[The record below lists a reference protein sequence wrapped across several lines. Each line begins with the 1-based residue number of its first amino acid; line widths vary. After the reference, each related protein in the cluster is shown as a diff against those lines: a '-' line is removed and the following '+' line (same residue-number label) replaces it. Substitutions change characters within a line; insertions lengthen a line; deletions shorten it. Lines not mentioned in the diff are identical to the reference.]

1 MLLRRVIWAL
11 VVFVCLA
18 APMAVQAQESYL
30 DVYVVRVKPEKT
42 AEFNAIAKK
51 IADANRRYNGDRWL
65 AMSTIYG
72 EPNTFQFVSA
82 RQEYADI
89 EKANDAFLAALN
101 KAYGK
106 EAAEKMLHDWDACL
120 AHSRAEFRR
129 RRFDLSRK
137 APTDPTAYTKLIGES
152 RLLRTTAVHIH
163 PGHVPEFEALLKDMK
178 EAGEKAENTQPVFV
192 SQVIE
197 GGKGTTFYVTTFR
210 TGAAGF
216 DKNPTM
222 RDVLG
227 EEGYKKF
234 LQVNAEAVTDTE
246 STLFRFSPDISS
258 PPEEI
263 SAVAADFW
271 NPKPGATASASTSKP
286 KPATPKSTEAKPAPD
301 KPKQ

>member
-11 VVFVCLA
+11 VVLVCLA
-18 APMAVQAQESYL
+18 APVAVQAQESYL

-42 AEFNAIAKK
+42 AEFNTIAKK

-65 AMSTIYG
+65 AMATIYG
-72 EPNTFQFVSA
+72 EPDTFQFVST

-89 EKANDAFLAALN
+89 DKANDAFAAALN

-120 AHSRAEFRR
+120 AHSRTEFRR

-137 APTDPTAYTKLIGES
+137 APTDPAAYAKLIGES
-152 RLLRTTAVHIH
+152 RLLRTTAVHIR

-178 EAGEKAENTQPVFV
+178 DAAEKAPNTQPVFV

-197 GGKGTTFYVTTFR
+197 GGKGTTFYITTFR
-210 TGAAGF
+210 NAAAGF
-216 DKNPTM
+216 DKNPTT
-222 RDVLG
+222 RDILG

-234 LQVNAEAVTDTE
+234 LEISADSVTDTE
-246 STLFRFSPDISS
+246 STLFRFSPDMSS
-258 PPEEI
+258 PSEEI
-263 SAVAADFW
+263 AAVASDFW
-271 NPKPGATASASTSKP
+271 NPKAGLAASTSKP
-286 KPATPKSTEAKPAPD
+286 KPASPKTAEAKPAPD
-301 KPKQ
+301 KPRQ